1 MDKEMENDAD
11 REIIDRVLELSRQTF
26 LEDEEIRQFINGE
39 TRQEKIRIDRE
50 IIEQQRREY
59 EECLEADRKKDLEK
73 KVEEE
78 PDDVPKTREELRLAR
93 LKHFIPK

>member
-1 MDKEMENDAD
+1 MDKEIENDAD
-11 REIIDRVLELSRQTF
+11 REIINRVLELSRQTF

-50 IIEQQRREY
+50 IIEQQKREY

-78 PDDVPKTREELRLAR
+78 PDHVPKTREEIRLAR